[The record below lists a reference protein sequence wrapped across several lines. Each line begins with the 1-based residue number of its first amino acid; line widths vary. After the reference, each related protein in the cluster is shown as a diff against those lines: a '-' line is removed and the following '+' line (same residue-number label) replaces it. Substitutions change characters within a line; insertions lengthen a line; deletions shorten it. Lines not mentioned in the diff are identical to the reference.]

1 MTINDYLK
9 GLSKVVSSLV
19 GNKLST
25 VKGEGN
31 TTRPSVFIARRKPNK
46 PEYPYA
52 ACDYV
57 GSGDYG
63 LRQLHSRFV
72 GNDQET
78 YYNRRLRLRVAF
90 YGNYGDDI
98 LSITDDFRNRLL
110 SDRGLQELASFMEGA
125 GLISISEPNFNSNVL
140 STEYEEFS
148 FITIDFWVISTV
160 REEQFDDITSV
171 DINGNL
177 YQKDFQQVEP
187 PLTIN
192 TVVNDQ

>member
-63 LRQLHSRFV
+63 LRELHTTQN
-72 GNDQET
+72 GNSSET
-78 YYNRRLRLRVAF
+78 YFNRRMRLRVAF
-90 YGNYGDDI
+90 YGNYDDDI
-98 LSITDDFRNRLL
+98 LTTC
-110 SDRGLQELASFMEGA
+110 QELKDRFYTQQGTELFEQFMQGA
-125 GLISISEPNFNSNVL
+125 GIIGVSEPQLNSTVL
-140 STEYEEFS
+140 STEYEEFC
-148 FITIDFWVISTV
+148 FITIDFWYISKVT
-160 REEQFDDITSV
+160 ETFTS
-171 DINGNL
+171 INQSEIEGGL
-177 YQKDFQQVEP
+177 FVEYDQQQP

-192 TVVNDQ
+192 NTVNFNN